1 MAEHRSRADDV
12 KEGSFS
18 EFMTP
23 PKNEDISLIRELLT
37 YSIQCPICTEFVRA
51 EDGNQ
56 LRPRWMSSTLHWS
69 RQVEWPWVIN
79 KSGLTCDFEPN
90 SIVLDAGSGFGPL
103 RYALG
108 RRCKHVVTVDDDP
121 KVLTSEDVAETI
133 GITNITQVLADL
145 RNLPFFDNYF
155 DCVVCV
161 SVLEHI
167 ERDRQVALSE
177 MVRVLKP
184 GGKLLFTMDVVV
196 ERTQPVASD
205 LTIKDAFVIL
215 DVLNIP
221 HPKEQ
226 RMCSTVIPDPNGP
239 KVTVLLACYVKPLEE
254 EIKL

>member
-1 MAEHRSRADDV
+1 M

-23 PKNEDISLIRELLT
+23 PKDEDIPLIRELLT

-56 LRPRWMSSTLHWS
+56 LRPKWLSSTLHWS
-69 RQVEWPWVIN
+69 RQVEWPWVIKN
-79 KSGLTCDFEPN
+79 AQSFSSGA
-90 SIVLDAGSGFGPL
+90 SILSACTVLDAGSGFGPL

-108 RRCKHVVTVDDDP
+108 KRCKHVVTVDDDP
-121 KVLTSEDVAETI
+121 KVLTSEDVARTI
-133 GITNITQVLADL
+133 GITNITQILADL

-167 ERDRQVALSE
+167 EKHRHLALSE
-177 MVRVLKP
+177 MIRVLKP

-196 ERTQPVASD
+196 ERTKPVAGD
-205 LTIKDAFVIL
+205 LLIADAFGIL
-215 DVLNIP
+215 YSLGIP
-221 HPKEQ
+221 RPKEQ

-239 KVTVLLACYVKPLEE
+239 KVTVLLACYVKPFEE

>member
-1 MAEHRSRADDV
+1 MAVHRQGVDVV

-23 PKNEDISLIRELLT
+23 PKDEDIPLIRELLT

-56 LRPRWMSSTLHWS
+56 LRPKWLSSTLHWS
-69 RQVEWPWVIN
+69 RQVEWPWVIKN
-79 KSGLTCDFEPN
+79 AWIKSQN
-90 SIVLDAGSGFGPL
+90 VVLDAGSGFGPL

-108 RRCKHVVTVDDDP
+108 KRCKHVVTVDDDP
-121 KVLTSEDVAETI
+121 KVLTSEDVAKTI

-145 RNLPFFDNYF
+145 RELPFFDNYF
-155 DCVVCV
+155 DCVICV

-167 ERDRQVALSE
+167 ERDKRLALNE
-177 MVRVLKP
+177 MMRVLKP

-196 ERTQPVASD
+196 ERTRPVIGD
-205 LTIKDAFVIL
+205 VTIKDALDIL
-215 DVLNIP
+215 DWMKIP
-221 HPKEQ
+221 RPKEQ

-239 KVTVLLACYVKPLEE
+239 KVTVLLVCYVKPSEE